1 MDTIA
6 SIYKIKSLNM
16 LKPLLIEIGV
26 EELPAVPLLKEMKNI
41 EKKYAAV
48 LEKYSLLGEFEFY
61 YTPRRLV
68 MWHREFKLKQDDS
81 VEEFFGAPLA
91 VAYKDGEPTPAAN
104 GFAKKCGVSL
114 EELSTA
120 QKNGKEVLYYKKAV
134 AGKES
139 KELLESIIYEWLKS
153 LDFGKSMRW
162 GSLDESF
169 IRPIRWVN
177 VLLDDALVP
186 MKLYGVESAK
196 STKVHRIAN
205 FNAVAVDG
213 AKDYFDTLKKG
224 GVTLFPQ
231 ERSDKILADIKA
243 IEDVNGLNVEI
254 DEELFAEVV
263 AITENPTALLGSF
276 DEEFLRLPPEVI
288 ITSMKEHQRY
298 FPVFKDGKL
307 INKFIVVSNALTD
320 DFSEVVSGNER
331 VLRPRLAD
339 GLFFW
344 ENDLRN
350 GLSTKGLEKVA
361 FFKGLGSVAD
371 KIVREKKVANT
382 LFNLY
387 KPNADIDD
395 LNRAIDLAKADLMS
409 EMVYEFTEL
418 QGIMG
423 YYYALEAG
431 EDEAVAIA
439 IKEQYLPD
447 GEESELPSTPLSAI
461 VAMSIK
467 LDTLLGLFSVNQIPT
482 GSRDPFALRRA
493 VNGIIRIVNEYGF
506 EFDIVKT
513 MKELAVN
520 YDEIDLEKLENFI
533 LERIR
538 RYYKVNPSI
547 IEAVLASGERELLA
561 LGRKIEALNTLV
573 NSEGFDEIFSTFKR
587 VANITK
593 DIDLSGDLSV
603 DESLLVEDAEKTLYN
618 RYKEVSSKS
627 YESYE
632 EELDALFGLKP
643 ELDAFFE
650 NVMVNAEDEKI
661 KNNRKALVASIY
673 KSILNIADIKEVS
686 V

>member
-1 MDTIA
+1 
-6 SIYKIKSLNM
+6 M

-41 EKKYAAV
+41 EKKYADI
-48 LEKYSLLGEFEFY
+48 LEKHSLLSEFEFY

-68 MWHREFKLKQDDS
+68 MWHREFQTRQNDS

-91 VAYKDGEPTPAAN
+91 VAYKDGKPTKAAE
-104 GFAKKCGVSL
+104 GFARKCGVSL

-120 QKNGKEVLYYKKAV
+120 DKGGKEVLYYKKDV
-134 AGKES
+134 AGKPS
-139 KELLESIIYEWLKS
+139 SELLPEIIHTWLKS

-162 GSLDESF
+162 GSLHESF
-169 IRPIRWVN
+169 IRPIRWIN
-177 VLLDDALVP
+177 VQLDNALVP
-186 MKLYGVESAK
+186 MHMYGVDAAK
-196 STKVHRIAN
+196 TTRVHRIAN
-205 FNAVAVDG
+205 FNPVEITG
-213 AKDYFDTLKKG
+213 IKEYFETLKSG
-224 GVTLFPQ
+224 GVTLFQQ
-231 ERSDKILADIKA
+231 EREAKILSDIKK
-243 IEDVNGLNVEI
+243 IEKDNSVNVEI

-307 INKFIVVSNALTD
+307 VNKFVVVSNALTD
-320 DFSEVVSGNER
+320 DFSEVIAGNER

-339 GLFFW
+339 GLFFYD
-344 ENDLRN
+344 NDLKN
-350 GLSTKGLEKVA
+350 GLSIKGLEKVA
-361 FFKGLGSVAD
+361 FFKGLGSVSD
-371 KIVREKKVANT
+371 KIKREEKIADA
-382 LFNLY
+382 LYGMY
-387 KPNADIDD
+387 KPDVNKED
-395 LNRAIDLAKADLMS
+395 LSRAIELAKADLMS

-418 QGIMG
+418 QGLMG
-423 YYYALEAG
+423 YYYAKEAG
-431 EDEAVAIA
+431 ESDAVALA
-439 IKEQYLPD
+439 IKEQYLPE
-447 GEESELPSTPLSAI
+447 GEESDLPSTPLSAI

-467 LDTLLGLFSVNQIPT
+467 LDTLLGLFSVNEIPT

-506 EFDIVKT
+506 AFDIVET
-513 MKELAVN
+513 LKELSKN
-520 YDEIDLEKLENFI
+520 YDAIDLEKLENFI
-533 LERIR
+533 IERIR

-561 LGRKIEALNTLV
+561 LGRKIEALNSLV
-573 NSEGFDEIFSTFKR
+573 NSEGFDEVSSTFKR

-593 DIDLSGDLSV
+593 DIDLNADLHV
-603 DESLLVEDAEKTLYN
+603 DESLFEDEAEKTLYKK
-618 RYKEVSSKS
+618 YKEVTAKT

-632 EELDALFGLKP
+632 EELDALLGLKP
-643 ELDAFFE
+643 ELDAFFDS
-650 NVMVNAEDEKI
+650 VMVNAEDEKV

-686 V
+686 I